1 MSAELAEVAGQA
13 AGRVRGTIVI
23 AGLAVALVAVALAAA
38 GLGAYPAGPAEIAA
52 SLGHRLGLDLGALP
66 DPLTETV
73 LWDVRLPRVLLGLLV
88 GSSLGVAGALMQG
101 IFHTPLAEP
110 GVIGISSGA
119 ALGAALSI
127 FVGFTA
133 LGAWSVS
140 VAAFAGGLVA
150 VLAVYGV
157 SRAGGRTQVIT
168 LLLSGIALN
177 AFTGAVIGLLTY
189 FSDNEQLRSITFW
202 QLGSLGSATW
212 SAVAAVAPFAIAGLL
227 LAPRLGRPL
236 DLLSLGERSARHL
249 GVDVQWLRLLC
260 VVLVALLSSAAV
272 AVAGIITFV
281 GLIIPHLIRM
291 ACGPYHGT
299 LLPASALGGALML
312 TGGDLIARTVAAPAE
327 VPLGV
332 LTALVGS
339 PFFFWL
345 LLRTRA
351 RQGGWA

>member
-1 MSAELAEVAGQA
+1 M
-13 AGRVRGTIVI
+13 RGLVI
-23 AGLAVALVAVALAAA
+23 GGLAVALIVVALAAA
-38 GLGAYPAGPAEIAA
+38 GMGAYPAGPAEIVA
-52 SLGHRLGLDLGALP
+52 SLGHRVGLDLGAPP
-66 DPLTETV
+66 DALTETV
-73 LWDVRLPRVLLGLLV
+73 LWDVRFPRVLLGLLV
-88 GSSLGVAGALMQG
+88 GAGLGVAGALMQG
-101 IFHTPLAEP
+101 VFHTPLAEP

-133 LGAWSVS
+133 LGTWSVS

-150 VLAVYGV
+150 VMAVYGV
-157 SRAGGRTQVIT
+157 SRAGGTTQVIT

-177 AFTGAVIGLLTY
+177 AFTGAVIGLMTY

-212 SAVAAVAPFAIAGLL
+212 SSVGAVAPFAVAGLV
-227 LAPRLGRPL
+227 LAPRLARSL
-236 DLLSLGERSARHL
+236 DLLSLGESAARHL
-249 GVDVQWLRLLC
+249 GVDVQRLRLVC
-260 VVLVALLSSAAV
+260 IVLVALLSSAAV

-281 GLIIPHLIRM
+281 GLLIPHLVRM
-291 ACGPYHGT
+291 ACGPHHGI

-312 TGGDLIARTVAAPAE
+312 TGGDLIARTIAAPAE

-345 LLRTRA
+345 LLRTR
-351 RQGGWA
+351 RTQGGWA